1 MSDARAGVA
10 AGMPAVVVATAFG
23 GPEVLS
29 VTDQQ
34 TAAPGPGEA
43 RLKVRAAGVNP
54 IDWRTYSGAMGAD
67 PARLPIRLGSEAAGV
82 VTAAGPGAVGPAG
95 PVAPGDEVIAFR
107 VSGGYAAE
115 LVVPAQALVPKPP
128 TLDWPQAAGLMV
140 TGAAAWHA
148 LAATGVSAGDTVLI
162 HGAAGGVGLMAV
174 QLAAARGATVVAT
187 ASPARH
193 DFLRGLGAIPV
204 AYGDGLA
211 ERVRA
216 AAPAG
221 VGAALDLVG
230 TDEAIDVSLAL
241 VADRGRIA
249 TLAAFARGAQA
260 GIKVLGGGPGAD
272 PGTEIR
278 AAARLE
284 LARLA
289 QDGTLRVFVAR
300 TFPLADTAAAHR
312 ASMTGHSTGK
322 IALIP

>member
-1 MSDARAGVA
+1 M
-10 AGMPAVVVATAFG
+10 
-23 GPEVLS
+23 LS

-43 RLKVRAAGVNP
+43 RLEVRAAGVNP

-115 LVVPAQALVPKPP
+115 LLVPAQALVPKPP
-128 TLDWPQAAGLMV
+128 ALDWPQAAGLMV

-148 LAATGVSAGDTVLI
+148 LAATGVGAGDTVLI

-289 QDGTLRVFVAR
+289 QDGTLRVFVAQ
-300 TFPLADTAAAHR
+300 TFPLADSAAAHR

>member
-1 MSDARAGVA
+1 
-10 AGMPAVVVATAFG
+10 
-23 GPEVLS
+23 
-29 VTDQQ
+29 
-34 TAAPGPGEA
+34 
-43 RLKVRAAGVNP
+43 
-54 IDWRTYSGAMGAD
+54 
-67 PARLPIRLGSEAAGV
+67 
-82 VTAAGPGAVGPAG
+82 
-95 PVAPGDEVIAFR
+95 VIAFR

-128 TLDWPQAAGLMV
+128 ALDWPQAAGLMV

-148 LAATGVSAGDTVLI
+148 LAATGVGAGDTVLI

-284 LARLA
+284 LARRA

-312 ASMTGHSTGK
+312 ASMTGHTPGK